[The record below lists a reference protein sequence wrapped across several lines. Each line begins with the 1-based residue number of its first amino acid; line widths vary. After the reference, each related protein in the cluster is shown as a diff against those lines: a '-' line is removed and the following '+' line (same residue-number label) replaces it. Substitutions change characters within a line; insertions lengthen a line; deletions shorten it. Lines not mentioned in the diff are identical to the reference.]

1 MVHLIFKIIP
11 LALMFLRSFLA
22 PLITKTVV
30 VELVL
35 LFVVLDFW
43 LTKNIIGKRM
53 IGVRWGLE

>member
-1 MVHLIFKIIP
+1 
-11 LALMFLRSFLA
+11 MFLRSLLA
-22 PLITKTVV
+22 PLVTKTIV

-53 IGVRWGLE
+53 IGVRWGFE